1 MRRLLRIPV
10 SLRALV
16 LASSV
21 VGCGGGGGYARPDD
35 LVSLTTTS
43 VAPATTGVEYATTL
57 HAIFPHPPGTFSVV
71 AGVLPAGLS
80 LSPESGLLSGYPRQV
95 GTFTFDVAARDGTDP
110 TLPPGRDMTAAEARG
125 RFTLTVSR
133 GAPHLLPQ
141 QPPTVQYRRSYA
153 YALDVAG
160 GTPPYRFDLTA
171 GSLPQGLALSPTGL
185 LSGFPTEAGPVPW
198 HPVVTVTDAAGLT
211 DVLSLSLVVVV
222 LPLLIVTPRDLGP
235 VARGFPVDLPMALA
249 SPGAGEPYAWRQL
262 PVGPGEVELSSI
274 GLELRSDGRLQNAF
288 GSAGPTAVG
297 TFLFSVE
304 VTDEAHQVAVRQ
316 HALRVNAGPVV
327 TSVSPD
333 SAAASGPFTIL
344 GQNLQPG
351 ARVVFKPGAT
361 QTSVDA
367 TFVSPT
373 QLTFANALTPVGAV
387 GRVTL
392 RVINPDGGFVDVP
405 FGFAFPGGTVA
416 YSAVP
421 LLPAPQSSLSSTGLD
436 VGDVN
441 RDGYADLVH
450 AGSSSTWRNATGT
463 TAGVD
468 LLVNAPPP
476 GGFTPASP
484 TFVRTQLAVG
494 GDWYAVKLVDVDVDG
509 ALDVVAVGRP
519 TGISG
524 TLVARTW
531 RSTFD
536 PVGNPLG
543 PWFTP
548 SVFVDT
554 VLSSQAGTGSGN
566 AARHVADVAFGR
578 VNADALPDLVYTQT
592 DDAIWNGTEDV
603 TGRLTSMAGLGNG
616 AFAALDAVPTLRVNY
631 GSVSGIALGR
641 FDGDALADVAFSD
654 AIGGRPAATGGGGT
668 ALAGDRGFVS
678 LTQSDGRFGT
688 TWGALTRPGGTSN
701 HECLGVVAGDL
712 NGDGLDDV
720 VVASGVPRSGGTPN
734 GPLLFTGSPTAPPGV
749 FVASTLP
756 ATVPSYRAVALLDA
770 DFDQFR
776 DVVLTCGDTRVDV
789 YRGRG
794 GTSGLAY
801 VQSLTLPAGSRGWRV
816 ASGDFDRDGREDF
829 AVCLSF
835 LADAATT
842 SGFTT
847 VALPSDRGVA
857 TNAGIAIFLNR
868 TN

>member
-1 MRRLLRIPV
+1 M
-10 SLRALV
+10 
-16 LASSV
+16 
-21 VGCGGGGGYARPDD
+21 
-35 LVSLTTTS
+35 
-43 VAPATTGVEYATTL
+43 
-57 HAIFPHPPGTFSVV
+57 
-71 AGVLPAGLS
+71 
-80 LSPESGLLSGYPRQV
+80 
-95 GTFTFDVAARDGTDP
+95 
-110 TLPPGRDMTAAEARG
+110 
-125 RFTLTVSR
+125 
-133 GAPHLLPQ
+133 
-141 QPPTVQYRRSYA
+141 
-153 YALDVAG
+153 AG
-160 GTPPYRFDLTA
+160 GTPPYRFGLTA
-171 GSLPQGLALSPTGL
+171 GSLPQGLSLSPTGV
-185 LSGFPTEAGPVPW
+185 LSGFPTQAGSVPW
-198 HPVVTVTDAAGLT
+198 HPAVTVTDAAGLSDT
-211 DVLSLSLVVVV
+211 LTLPLVVVV
-222 LPLLIVTPRDLGP
+222 LPLLIVTPRELGP
-235 VARGFPVDLPMALA
+235 VAMGFPVDLPMALA
-249 SPGAGEPYAWRQL
+249 SPGAGEPYLWRQA
-262 PVGPGEVELSSI
+262 PVGPGEVDLASI
-274 GLELRSDGRLQNAF
+274 GLELRSDGRLQHAF
-288 GSAGPTAVG
+288 GVEGPTSVG

-304 VTDEAHQVAVRQ
+304 VTDEAHQVALRQ

-327 TSVSPD
+327 TSVSPAYA
-333 SAAASGPFTIL
+333 SAGGPFTIV

-361 QTSVDA
+361 ETSVDA
-367 TFVSPT
+367 TFVSST
-373 QLTFANALTPVGAV
+373 QLTFVNPLPPVGAV

-392 RVINPDGGFVDVP
+392 RVVNPDGGLIDVP
-405 FGFAFPGGTVA
+405 FAFAFPGG
-416 YSAVP
+416 AVSYAAAS

-463 TAGVD
+463 SAGVD

-476 GGFTPASP
+476 GGFTAASP
-484 TFVRTQLAVG
+484 TFAKTQLAVG

-519 TGISG
+519 TGIAG
-524 TLVARTW
+524 ALVARTW

-536 PVGNPLG
+536 PVANPLG
-543 PWFTP
+543 PWFTA
-548 SVFVDT
+548 STFVDT
-554 VLSSQAGTGSGN
+554 ILSSQAGTGSGT

-578 VNADALPDLVYTQT
+578 LNADALPDLVYTQT
-592 DDAIWNGTEDV
+592 DDAIWNGSEDT

-616 AFAALDAVPTLRVNY
+616 AFVALDAIPTLRANY

-641 FDGDALADVAFSD
+641 FDADGLADVAFSD
-654 AIGGRPAATGGGGT
+654 AIGGRPAATVGGGT

-678 LTQSDGRFGT
+678 LTQANGRFGT
-688 TWGALTRPGGTSN
+688 SWGALTRAGGTSN
-701 HECLGVVAGDL
+701 HESLGVVAGDL
-712 NGDGLDDV
+712 NGDGFDDV
-720 VVASGVPRSGGTPN
+720 VVASGVPRSGGAPN
-734 GPLLFTGSPTAPPGV
+734 GPLLFAGSPIGPPSA

-794 GTSGLAY
+794 GASGLAF

-847 VALPSDRGVA
+847 VSLPSDRGIGA
-857 TNAGIAIFLNR
+857 TPGIAIFLNR